1 MGRVMRWAAGMMVGA
16 FVMTGAGCTDEP
28 TQPTDLSDA
37 TSSATASET
46 SEVSSGSES
55 AASASSSF
63 SPDEQAVV
71 DQYKGYY
78 NAIYTLTTP
87 TDDEVRAAFT
97 PFAEQPVVE
106 NWVKVFQ
113 QFAAEDRKPSG
124 GITFGPLEVV
134 IVGNGATVIECRDG
148 STEEMVSISGG
159 QVVARGGPGTR
170 VEAQLVIED
179 AGKWMVHSAVATN
192 EAC

>member
-97 PFAEQPVVE
+97 PYAEQHVVE

-113 QFAAEDRKPSG
+113 ELATEGSEPG
-124 GITFGPLEVV
+124 GEIQFGPLEVAITGQV
-134 IVGNGATVIECRDG
+134 AVVIECRDG
-148 STEEMVSISGG
+148 TSELVISSADKSTKSHGSPETK
-159 QVVARGGPGTR
+159 VVAELFLSDSGEWLVQEANATEGG
-170 VEAQLVIED
+170 
-179 AGKWMVHSAVATN
+179 
-192 EAC
+192 C